1 MRLRLEQVS
10 VWLDDH
16 QALRAVDV
24 TVPSGAF
31 VSLVGPNGSG
41 KSTLIRAAYRALR
54 PRTGSVMVG

>member
-31 VSLVGPNGSG
+31 VTWSAP
-41 KSTLIRAAYRALR
+41 TAAASR
-54 PRTGSVMVG
+54 P